1 MLKYHETPEQASE
14 YLRLALAFLG
24 MHGIAPNPV
33 NFTLAYEYILGRDQA
48 LKQAMDEVLTKEPL
62 QHDMA
67 AELYRRFIWDN
78 DNRHM
83 EEIRAEMRGLIIE
96 TLSGVNLA
104 SQNAAQSTSTLA
116 ASSKRLTQ
124 GPSVEELHSIVNEVV
139 EETHNLA
146 HNSNSLKQ
154 MLDDTRHEIDALRE
168 ELERTRQQ
176 ATTDA
181 LTGLVN
187 RHGFESALQIACNEA
202 SQHRQVLT
210 LLILDIDHFKQVN
223 DNYGHLVGDKVIRNV
238 GTILSA
244 NIKGK
249 DMVARIGGEEFA
261 VLLPGTSLENGMRVG
276 EILRLNIE
284 RSRLKRTVTGQIVG
298 HVTVSVG
305 VAEYLFGEDTDNLLK
320 RADDALY
327 TSKHAGRNRVSC
339 IAPPAPTEHRTNS

>member
-210 LLILDIDHFKQVN
+210 LLILDIDHFKQPRS
-223 DNYGHLVGDKVIRNV
+223 GHRHPLQR
-238 GTILSA
+238 L
-244 NIKGK
+244 
-249 DMVARIGGEEFA
+249 R
-261 VLLPGTSLENGMRVG
+261 PGR
-276 EILRLNIE
+276 
-284 RSRLKRTVTGQIVG
+284 
-298 HVTVSVG
+298 
-305 VAEYLFGEDTDNLLK
+305 
-320 RADDALY
+320 
-327 TSKHAGRNRVSC
+327 
-339 IAPPAPTEHRTNS
+339 